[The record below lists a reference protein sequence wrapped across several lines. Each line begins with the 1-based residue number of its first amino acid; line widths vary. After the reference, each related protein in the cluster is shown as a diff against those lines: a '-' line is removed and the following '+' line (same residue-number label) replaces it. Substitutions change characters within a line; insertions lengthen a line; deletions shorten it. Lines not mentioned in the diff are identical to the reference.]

1 MDDNRIDKAAA
12 FDTLFTNN
20 RIQILKTLAY
30 YIDPHLLKG
39 LAVYIKFLEL
49 QYTLALFRKH
59 PETALH
65 SFPLSSDGS
74 SLAGELCSDL
84 MPLCDETQ
92 KASLQQ
98 VTQPLNHDA
107 AAGQHIAELGDIPPV
122 FDGTVEGLGETGGN
136 EHGEIGVAG
145 TAFHLGIGMAVDHGD
160 AAFVMLFADD
170 AARIHAEGAYL
181 VFKRIAIIHHFGFI

>member
-1 MDDNRIDKAAA
+1 MDDKRIDKAAA

-65 SFPLSSDGS
+65 RFPLSSDGS

-98 VTQPLNHDA
+98 ITQMLDNIHNFQEMMD
-107 AAGQHIAELGDIPPV
+107 
-122 FDGTVEGLGETGGN
+122 
-136 EHGEIGVAG
+136 
-145 TAFHLGIGMAVDHGD
+145 MAKS
-160 AAFVMLFADD
+160 MQ
-170 AARIHAEGAYL
+170 
-181 VFKRIAIIHHFGFI
+181 

>member
-1 MDDNRIDKAAA
+1 MDDKRIDKAAA

-74 SLAGELCSDL
+74 CFHIFPPFIQTVLHVRF
-84 MPLCDETQ
+84 PLT
-92 KASLQQ
+92 
-98 VTQPLNHDA
+98 
-107 AAGQHIAELGDIPPV
+107 
-122 FDGTVEGLGETGGN
+122 TVQT
-136 EHGEIGVAG
+136 VP
-145 TAFHLGIGMAVDHGD
+145 
-160 AAFVMLFADD
+160 
-170 AARIHAEGAYL
+170 YS
-181 VFKRIAIIHHFGFI
+181 

>member
-98 VTQPLNHDA
+98 VTQMLDNIHNFQEMMDMA
-107 AAGQHIAELGDIPPV
+107 KSMQELFPEGFSGYVVRTFRSHSKSIRRSTKWIIPRLPS
-122 FDGTVEGLGETGGN
+122 GCRMIL
-136 EHGEIGVAG
+136 
-145 TAFHLGIGMAVDHGD
+145 
-160 AAFVMLFADD
+160 
-170 AARIHAEGAYL
+170 
-181 VFKRIAIIHHFGFI
+181 

>member
-84 MPLCDETQ
+84 MPMKRRKHPCSRSPRCLTI
-92 KASLQQ
+92 S
-98 VTQPLNHDA
+98 
-107 AAGQHIAELGDIPPV
+107 II
-122 FDGTVEGLGETGGN
+122 
-136 EHGEIGVAG
+136 
-145 TAFHLGIGMAVDHGD
+145 
-160 AAFVMLFADD
+160 
-170 AARIHAEGAYL
+170 
-181 VFKRIAIIHHFGFI
+181 FKK

>member
-39 LAVYIKFLEL
+39 LAVYIKMSEL
-49 QYTLALFRKH
+49 QYTLTLFRRH
-59 PETALH
+59 PETSLCIA
-65 SFPLSSDGS
+65 PSS
-74 SLAGELCSDL
+74 ANEETATELCNDL

-98 VTQPLNHDA
+98 VTQMLDNIHNFQEMMDMA
-107 AAGQHIAELGDIPPV
+107 KSMQELFPEGFSDL
-122 FDGTVEGLGETGGN
+122 DGCDPAMLSE
-136 EHGEIGVAG
+136 
-145 TAFHLGIGMAVDHGD
+145 
-160 AAFVMLFADD
+160 LFAATQNQSGGQQNGLFPDSPLD
-170 AARIHAEGAYL
+170 AG
-181 VFKRIAIIHHFGFI
+181 

>member
-1 MDDNRIDKAAA
+1 MNDNRIDKAAA

-98 VTQPLNHDA
+98 VTQMLDNIHNFQEMMDMA
-107 AAGQHIAELGDIPPV
+107 KSMQELFPEGFSDL
-122 FDGTVEGLGETGGN
+122 DGCDPAMLSE
-136 EHGEIGVAG
+136 
-145 TAFHLGIGMAVDHGD
+145 
-160 AAFVMLFADD
+160 LFAATQNQSGGQQNGLFPDSPLD
-170 AARIHAEGAYL
+170 AG
-181 VFKRIAIIHHFGFI
+181 

>member
-1 MDDNRIDKAAA
+1 MDDKRIDKAAA
-12 FDTLFTNN
+12 FDTLFTSN

-98 VTQPLNHDA
+98 VTQMLDNIHKPPY
-107 AAGQHIAELGDIPPV
+107 AGYDEDVQYVRHGSVYVVRSFFHCKIRHRRSEKWTIPRRPS
-122 FDGTVEGLGETGGN
+122 GCRMIL
-136 EHGEIGVAG
+136 
-145 TAFHLGIGMAVDHGD
+145 
-160 AAFVMLFADD
+160 
-170 AARIHAEGAYL
+170 
-181 VFKRIAIIHHFGFI
+181 

>member
-39 LAVYIKFLEL
+39 LAVYIKFQEL

-65 SFPLSSDGS
+65 SISLPSNGS

-84 MPLCDETQ
+84 MPLCDEAQ

-98 VTQPLNHDA
+98 VTQMLDNIHNFQEMMDVA
-107 AAGQHIAELGDIPPV
+107 KSMQELFPEGFSDPDG
-122 FDGTVEGLGETGGN
+122 FDPSMLSG
-136 EHGEIGVAG
+136 
-145 TAFHLGIGMAVDHGD
+145 
-160 AAFVMLFADD
+160 LFAATQSQSGGQQNGLFTDSPLD
-170 AARIHAEGAYL
+170 AG
-181 VFKRIAIIHHFGFI
+181 

>member
-98 VTQPLNHDA
+98 VTRCLT
-107 AAGQHIAELGDIPPV
+107 ISI
-122 FDGTVEGLGETGGN
+122 
-136 EHGEIGVAG
+136 I
-145 TAFHLGIGMAVDHGD
+145 
-160 AAFVMLFADD
+160 
-170 AARIHAEGAYL
+170 
-181 VFKRIAIIHHFGFI
+181 FKK